1 MEIILE
7 SKEARLVLSIGKE
20 NDWTGITLVK
30 DDISEFLGAEV
41 LHIIAERLHNALN
54 EPEANLL
61 DYKING
67 LQVKWI
73 LNLAE
78 MHSSFYCAL
87 EGSSLRLFIQ
97 NDEGNLIHSFAL
109 SSKEVSSWVDSL
121 SALIKAQ

>member
-20 NDWTGITLVK
+20 NDWTGINLVK

-41 LHIIAERLHNALN
+41 LSVIVERLRNALN

-67 LQVKWI
+67 LQVKWF

-87 EGSSLRLFIQ
+87 EGSNLRLFIQ